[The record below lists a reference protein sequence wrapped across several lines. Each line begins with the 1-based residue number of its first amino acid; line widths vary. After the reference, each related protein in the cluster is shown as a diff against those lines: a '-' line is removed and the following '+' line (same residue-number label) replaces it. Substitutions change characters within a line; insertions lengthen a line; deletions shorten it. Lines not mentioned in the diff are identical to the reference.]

1 MCYNKKIGM
10 KRHFFIV
17 LLVGVASLLQ
27 AQDLTIL
34 HFNDTHSHIEPE
46 RGGKHKGHGGVMEQ
60 AAYIDSVRLKE
71 SEMCCFFMLEIS
83 VRVPPILPNLVV
95 MSR

>member
-1 MCYNKKIGM
+1 M
-10 KRHFFIV
+10 KRYFFIV

-60 AAYIDSVRLKE
+60 AAYIDSVRLEEGKRNVF
-71 SEMCCFFMLEIS
+71 FFMLEIS
-83 VRVPPILPNLVV
+83 VREPPILPNLMV